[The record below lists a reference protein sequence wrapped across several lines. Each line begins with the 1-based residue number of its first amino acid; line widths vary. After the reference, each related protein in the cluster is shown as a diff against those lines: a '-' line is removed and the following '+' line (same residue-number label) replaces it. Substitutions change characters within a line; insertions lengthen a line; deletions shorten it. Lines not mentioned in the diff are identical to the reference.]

1 MNENNFNK
9 PYDTS
14 TTGTTCIN
22 ETNYCQY
29 RLPCGYCK
37 ILEKHCLM
45 NYNITYTYQDKV
57 YAPPYNLNQVTC
69 KMEES

>member
-14 TTGTTCIN
+14 TTGGSTN
-22 ETNYCQY
+22 FGNYCLY

-37 ILEKHCLM
+37 ILEKPCPVSYT
-45 NYNITYTYQDKV
+45 NDFIYNDKF
-57 YAPPYNLNQVTC
+57 VTHHII
-69 KMEES
+69 